1 MDSIWNCAFGVDID
15 LQNNLSGPDNMYY
28 HKCEKVFKQG
38 TELVF
43 VNYLG
48 SIYIYIYYLLI

>member
-48 SIYIYIYYLLI
+48 SIFITY